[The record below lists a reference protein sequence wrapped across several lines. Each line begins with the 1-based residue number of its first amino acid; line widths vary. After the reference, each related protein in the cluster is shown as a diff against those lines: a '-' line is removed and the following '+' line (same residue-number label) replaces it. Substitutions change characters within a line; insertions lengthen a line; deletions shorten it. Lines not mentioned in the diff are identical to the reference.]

1 MTKTKNTYIDLP
13 KAVDHSKNPHFRFQA
28 GGVVFEVE
36 KKKTQKK
43 RPSPFDVHGKRGTM
57 VILMAGALYMGTVL
71 FMVYMTKAALG

>member
-1 MTKTKNTYIDLP
+1 MTKTKKTYINLSR
-13 KAVDHSKNPHFRFQA
+13 AVDSTPSHSPIQERGFSI
-28 GGVVFEVE
+28 VVR
-36 KKKTQKK
+36 KLKTQKK